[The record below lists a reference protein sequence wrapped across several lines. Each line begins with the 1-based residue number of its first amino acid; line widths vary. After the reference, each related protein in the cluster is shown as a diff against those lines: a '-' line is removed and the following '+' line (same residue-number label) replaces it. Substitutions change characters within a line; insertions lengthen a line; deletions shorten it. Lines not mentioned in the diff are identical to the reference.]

1 MLLHCL
7 QHQPIGLE
15 RADLDTQILR
25 ALQSC
30 SRLVEEKEQYTVQ
43 VQIQVCSQ
51 EVAAQHLGQATAAQ
65 FVQAGVD
72 RAMKIISYQADQVA
86 LQQV

>member
-7 QHQPIGLE
+7 QHQPIELGW
-15 RADLDTQILR
+15 ADLDTQILR

-30 SRLVEEKEQYTVQ
+30 SRLAAALVQ
-43 VQIQVCSQ
+43 NIQVVQIQVFSQ

-65 FVQAGVD
+65 FVQEAVD
-72 RAMKIISYQADQVA
+72 RAI
-86 LQQV
+86 